1 VQSSCALKN
10 ASGCEQYLGLLDQL
24 EISRPRVYKNILDDA
39 SEELLSRI
47 KIAPQGN
54 LLSLLQASFPFI
66 GIEELKRIPLTILE
80 RLSPVPANYLKLISR
95 DLSIFRQCSLKV
107 QRQVWVMDKGTL
119 RKHLSSV
126 LDSYGQEKC
135 VVRRHSSIEDVQLAP
150 LVAEEDWSAPRK
162 ESEEDLGAAGQS
174 SSSNQATATKK
185 IVNSKKN
192 SKANA
197 IQARKEAS
205 KKAMTT
211 MTTGAALAAVVD
223 VVDNK
228 DVQPRRIL
236 RGKSPAIHRLR
247 KVVGDNITLYNAV
260 VREIR
265 TRYANTGDPST
276 CALRSQFLMAFHD
289 HEVQ

>member
-1 VQSSCALKN
+1 MQKVQSSCALKN

-24 EISRPRVYKNILDDA
+24 EISRPLAYKNILDDA
-39 SEELLSRI
+39 SEELLTRI

-107 QRQVWVMDKGTL
+107 QRQVWAMDKGTL
-119 RKHLSSV
+119 RKNLSSV
-126 LDSYGQEKC
+126 LDSYGEEKE

-150 LVAEEDWSAPRK
+150 LVPEEDWSAPRK
-162 ESEEDLGAAGQS
+162 ESEEDLGGTGRQS
-174 SSSNQATATKK
+174 RGKQVATAVGASK
-185 IVNSKKN
+185 IANSKKS

-197 IQARKEAS
+197 MQARKEAS
-205 KKAMTT
+205 KKATT
-211 MTTGAALAAVVD
+211 TAGAKTTSAAAAAVAD

-236 RGKSPAIHRLR
+236 RDRKS
-247 KVVGDNITLYNAV
+247 VV
-260 VREIR
+260 
-265 TRYANTGDPST
+265 
-276 CALRSQFLMAFHD
+276 
-289 HEVQ
+289 

>member
-1 VQSSCALKN
+1 MQKVQSSCALKN

-174 SSSNQATATKK
+174 SALGRAPWRRPSFFACAYL
-185 IVNSKKN
+185 
-192 SKANA
+192 
-197 IQARKEAS
+197 
-205 KKAMTT
+205 
-211 MTTGAALAAVVD
+211 LAAA
-223 VVDNK
+223 
-228 DVQPRRIL
+228 RA
-236 RGKSPAIHRLR
+236 PAS
-247 KVVGDNITLYNAV
+247 A
-260 VREIR
+260 
-265 TRYANTGDPST
+265 A
-276 CALRSQFLMAFHD
+276 
-289 HEVQ
+289 